1 MHTIIDCKGADMIH
15 REQTVGATKA
25 EHSIA
30 ADDYH
35 EDYEFTSI
43 NFSGITI
50 AEKSFQNCS
59 FISCNF
65 RDMAMSN
72 ATFRSCVFQ
81 GCDIVLAKMY
91 NVTLNDVAFV
101 SCKIMGINFSECN
114 SFEFFPEF
122 RECIINNSVFNGVSL
137 KKGTLRAC
145 RLVDCDCS
153 DSDFRE
159 ADFRDT
165 YFEHVSLH
173 NCHFEKADF
182 RNARGY
188 SIDPK
193 SNNVNKAVFC
203 LPEAQSFL
211 RFLGIKIEN

>member
-1 MHTIIDCKGADMIH
+1 MIH
-15 REQTVGATKA
+15 REQTVDATKA
-25 EHSIA
+25 EHIIA

-50 AEKSFQNCS
+50 AGKSFQDCS
-59 FISCNF
+59 FTSCNF

-91 NVTLNDVAFV
+91 NVTLNDAVFV

-137 KKGTLRAC
+137 KKGAIRAC

-159 ADFRDT
+159 TDLRDT
-165 YFEHVSLH
+165 HFEHVSLH
-173 NCHFEKADF
+173 NCNFEKADF

-211 RFLGIKIEN
+211 RFLGIKIEG